1 MLLVLV
7 VARKRHGVGVV
18 SETPSVYGC
27 GPNIGPLATP
37 IRALTLKSKK
47 PRSNALRDR
56 NTSLSGKSIRPRPS
70 VFYLVLRSL
79 DKQSIQ
85 IGKGSG
91 DETISAVGDGFVWLW
106 FVNGVALHHHGIAS
120 RR

>member
-1 MLLVLV
+1 MG
-7 VARKRHGVGVV
+7 AA
-18 SETPSVYGC
+18 PF
-27 GPNIGPLATP
+27 GPLAAP
-37 IRALTLKSKK
+37 IRALTMKSKK

-91 DETISAVGDGFVWLW
+91 DEAISAVGDGFVWLW
-106 FVNGVALHHHGIAS
+106 FVNGVALHHHGIAG

>member
-37 IRALTLKSKK
+37 IRALTMESKK

-70 VFYLVLRSL
+70 VFYLVLHH
-79 DKQSIQ
+79 SIS
-85 IGKGSG
+85 KVSKLVKALG
-91 DETISAVGDGFVWLW
+91 DEAISAVGDGFVWLW